1 VTTVAI
7 LTAAGQG
14 KRMGAP
20 KQFIEFEGI
29 TMLERTLLVFEN
41 TAVIDEIILV
51 VNPDDIKRAKKFNF
65 AKLKQVIAGG
75 QERQDSVSAGLA
87 VLPSDCEI
95 VVVHDGARPLV
106 TSEIIEQAVQVA
118 EESGAVVVGVPVK
131 DTVKMS
137 NVKCPMSKDGVTI
150 LKTLDRNCLWLAQT
164 PQVFKKKIILE
175 AFKKFGQEKVTDD
188 AMMVEK
194 LGVPV
199 TMVMGS
205 YANIKIT
212 TPEDLLIA
220 KALLKTL
227 ETSE

>member
-1 VTTVAI
+1 
-7 LTAAGQG
+7 
-14 KRMGAP
+14 
-20 KQFIEFEGI
+20 
-29 TMLERTLLVFEN
+29 MLERTLLVFEN